1 MKRPMTRIPGRVLAL
16 LFLLLAVAPLTARA
30 QEETTPAASLE
41 RYRRAVAEAMTL
53 LQADPPRLADAR
65 QALSDIDAATLANG
79 EPVLLAPLLGDPD
92 MPVDVET
99 ARLRLQTV
107 ATQLDAAGA
116 DRTAER
122 IAVLEE
128 VLAGLDFQRRLS
140 WLDQLRHWLANL
152 FERLAPETQPDVA
165 PGPLSESMA
174 QVAGWIVIGGAAA
187 LLLFL
192 LVRWLQTLLQAFVR
206 NEQGATQTGDLM
218 PTTPAEARQAASR
231 YAQGGDY
238 RSAVRQLY
246 LAALLTLQ
254 DRRIVPRDP
263 SLTNREVLARTP
275 DDHPSH
281 KPLQSVVEVF
291 DDVWYGVHEPDGD
304 TFERYRRA
312 VDTLEQNAPE
322 ARTTTKGA
330 SR

>member
-1 MKRPMTRIPGRVLAL
+1 MKRPMTRIPGCVLAL

-30 QEETTPAASLE
+30 QDEASPAASLE

-65 QALSDIDAATLANG
+65 QALFDIDAATLANG
-79 EPVLLAPLLGDPD
+79 ETVLLAPLLGDPD

-99 ARLRLQTV
+99 ARLRLLTV

-116 DRTAER
+116 DRTAQR

-128 VLAGLDFQRRLS
+128 VLAGPNFQRRVSL
-140 WLDQLRHWLANL
+140 LDQFRRWLANL
-152 FERLAPETQPDVA
+152 IERLAPETAPAAA
-165 PGPLSESMA
+165 PGPLGEITA
-174 QVAGWIVIGGAAA
+174 QVVGWIVIGGTAA

-206 NEQGATQTGDLM
+206 NEQGATQNGDLL
-218 PTTPAEARQAASR
+218 PATPAEARKAASR

-291 DDVWYGVHEPDGD
+291 DDVWYGLHEPDAD
-304 TFERYRRA
+304 TFESYRRA
-312 VDTLEQNAPE
+312 VDMLEQNAPE
-322 ARTTTKGA
+322 SRTTTKDP